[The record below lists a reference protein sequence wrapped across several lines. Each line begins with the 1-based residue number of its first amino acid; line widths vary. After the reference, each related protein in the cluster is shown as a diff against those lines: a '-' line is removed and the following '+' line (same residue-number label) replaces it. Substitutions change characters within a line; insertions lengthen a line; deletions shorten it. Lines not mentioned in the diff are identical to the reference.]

1 MIWAHSCHKCQGVG
15 AGKEAAAFEAITKLL
30 NPPLPTI
37 SECFEMARAT
47 GLSIGQVGDSGGK
60 GEWLQH

>member
-1 MIWAHSCHKCQGVG
+1 
-15 AGKEAAAFEAITKLL
+15 
-30 NPPLPTI
+30 
-37 SECFEMARAT
+37 MARAT